1 MMKEARYDK
10 IENYF
15 TEETRKHCNR
25 VTHYVELLTKQLNIL
40 GIDQKTILAAAQIHD
55 IGKFYIP
62 DNILETPQDL

>member
-55 IGKFYIP
+55 IG
-62 DNILETPQDL
+62 

>member
-40 GIDQKTILAAAQIHD
+40 GIDQKTILQEEKNNNIVRFKIHA
-55 IGKFYIP
+55 K
-62 DNILETPQDL
+62 